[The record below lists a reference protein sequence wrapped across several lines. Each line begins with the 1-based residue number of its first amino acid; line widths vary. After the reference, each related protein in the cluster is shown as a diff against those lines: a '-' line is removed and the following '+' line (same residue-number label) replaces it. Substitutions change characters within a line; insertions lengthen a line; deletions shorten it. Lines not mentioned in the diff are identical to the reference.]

1 MATSFDADAIK
12 TSADKL
18 GSIMDDMSAFDNL
31 KNHWPNAGNF
41 NTAQWIE
48 RIVDDR
54 RNAVVEHGERLKK
67 VLADLKVGLHQVAS
81 DFTNADGDNASKIES
96 VLDGTESTIASD
108 VSSMDRGT
116 EAEQHNVTADPNG
129 PKNNDTDGDGY
140 NDVLPTASS

>member
-18 GSIMDDMSAFDNL
+18 GSIMDDMSAFDDL

-54 RNAVVEHGERLKK
+54 RNAIVEHGERLKK
-67 VLADLKVGLHQVAS
+67 VLGDLKVGLHQVAD
-81 DFTNADGDNASKIES
+81 DFTDADGDNATKIQS
-96 VLDGTESTIASD
+96 DFDATESTISSD
-108 VSSMDRGT
+108 ISSMDQGT
-116 EAEQHNVTADPNG
+116 EAEQHNVSDDPNG

-140 NDVLPTASS
+140 NDVLPTPAS